1 MASLT
6 GRLEVAL
13 PVGAIAGTTGLATVM
28 STLKETGATGTYP
41 KMLGFAIANDNFF
54 AILAFSLILPLV
66 VGMETSGAIGSLYVE
81 RLTGMVASVAIG
93 FVAGF
98 VVSRLVRTIRSS
110 HELSMF
116 VLAHVLLVVGI
127 TYYLD
132 FSVLLA
138 GLTMGVTAV
147 NLTADIRDRDRAFGA
162 LRTLEFPVIAMFF
175 LWAGA
180 SLHIRALATIGLLF
194 AVYVVARTVGKVAGP
209 LATAWR
215 LRRNQTESRRFR
227 RVGCESA
234 SAGRSSRGS
243 GDSGS

>member
-1 MASLT
+1 MGPSAVSYL
-6 GRLEVAL
+6 
-13 PVGAIAGTTGLATVM
+13 
-28 STLKETGATGTYP
+28 
-41 KMLGFAIANDNFF
+41 
-54 AILAFSLILPLV
+54 
-66 VGMETSGAIGSLYVE
+66 E

-98 VVSRLVRTIRSS
+98 VVSRLIRTIRSS

-116 VLAHVLLVVGI
+116 VLAHVLLVVGV
-127 TYYLD
+127 THYLG

-138 GLTMGVTAV
+138 GLVMGVTAV
-147 NLTADIRDRDRAFGA
+147 NLTTDIRDRDRAFGA

-180 SLHIRALATIGLLF
+180 SLHIRALGTIGLLF

-215 LRRNQTESRRFR
+215 LRKEPGGVPPIRRA
-227 RVGCESA
+227 GCESA
-234 SAGRSSRGS
+234 SAGRCGRRSGHAGS
-243 GDSGS
+243 